1 MSTVDAK
8 TPETPPEKTPKT
20 PKALEKTPMSAEK
33 NTGQSVTIPL
43 NRTWWDKHGGQVII
57 WGGRL
62 VFVAVLLIAWQL
74 SAGRLFDV
82 TFTSRPLDVMD
93 RLVEWHQDGLLWSNT
108 WVTLQ
113 EVILG
118 FALGAGSGALTGF
131 VLASLPTFYR
141 VIDPFMVALYSLPKV
156 ALAPLFIVWFGIGL
170 QMKVLLAAVTV
181 YFLVFLNTAVGVR
194 EVDRGLIDAVRLMGG
209 RRREVVWK
217 VVLPGSMTGLL
228 TGLKVAVPYS
238 LIGAVI
244 GELVASNRG
253 LGYLISD
260 AAANFDTAGVFATL
274 VVLGT
279 IATVLNLIVGMLDRR
294 ANRWKPLEVRK

>member
-1 MSTVDAK
+1 MST
-8 TPETPPEKTPKT
+8 PEEEPASVEPPTSQ
-20 PKALEKTPMSAEK
+20 A
-33 NTGQSVTIPL
+33 VTIAL
-43 NRTWWDKHGGQVII
+43 NRGRWARHGGKVVIWI
-57 WGGRL
+57 GRL
-62 VFVAVLLIAWQL
+62 VFVVVLLVAWEL
-74 SAGRLFDV
+74 CAGRLFDI
-82 TFTSRPLDVMD
+82 TFTSRPPDVVH
-93 RLVEWHQDGLLWSNT
+93 RLIEWHRDGILWSNT

-118 FALGAGSGALTGF
+118 FALGAGSGAVTGF

-141 VIDPFMVALYSLPKV
+141 VVDPFVVALYSLPKV
-156 ALAPLFIVWFGIGL
+156 ALAPLFIVWFGIGI

-181 YFLVFLNTAVGVR
+181 FFLVFLNTAVGVR

-217 VVLPGSMTGLL
+217 VVLPASMTGLL

-279 IATVLNLIVGMLDRR
+279 IAAILNLIVGLVDRR

>member
-1 MSTVDAK
+1 MSTVDG
-8 TPETPPEKTPKT
+8 ETETTVDAEKT
-20 PKALEKTPMSAEK
+20 
-33 NTGQSVTIPL
+33 TGQSVTVPL
-43 NRTWWDKHGGQVII
+43 DRSWWERHGGKVII
-57 WGGRL
+57 WVGRL
-62 VFVAVLLIAWQL
+62 VFVAVLLVAWEL
-74 SAGRLFDV
+74 SAGRLFDI
-82 TFTSRPLDVMD
+82 TFTSRPLDVVH
-93 RLVEWHQDGLLWSNT
+93 RLAEYQRDGLLWSNT
-108 WVTLQ
+108 WVTLK

-118 FALGAGSGALTGF
+118 FTLGASAGAVTGF

-141 VIDPFMVALYSLPKV
+141 VVDPFMVALYSLPKV
-156 ALAPLFIVWFGIGL
+156 ALAPLFIVWFGIGM

-181 YFLVFLNTAVGVR
+181 FFLVFLNTAVGVR

-209 RRREVVWK
+209 RRRDVVLK
-217 VVLPGSMTGLL
+217 VVLPASMTGVL

-279 IATVLNLIVGMLDRR
+279 IATVLNLLVGVLDRR

>member
-1 MSTVDAK
+1 VSTVD
-8 TPETPPEKTPKT
+8 EKKMT
-20 PKALEKTPMSAEK
+20 MSAEK
-33 NTGQSVTIPL
+33 VTGQSVTIPL
-43 NRTWWDKHGGQVII
+43 NRSWWDKHGTRVIT

-62 VFVAVLLIAWQL
+62 VFVVVLLVAWEL

-82 TFTSRPLDVMD
+82 TFTSRPLDVVH
-93 RLVEWHQDGLLWSNT
+93 RLAEWHRDGILWSNT
-108 WVTLQ
+108 WVTLK

-118 FALGAGSGALTGF
+118 FCFGSGAGAVTGF

-141 VIDPFMVALYSLPKV
+141 VVDPFIVALYSLPKV

-181 YFLVFLNTAVGVR
+181 FFLVFLNTAVGVR

-209 RRREVVWK
+209 RRREVVFK
-217 VVLPGSMTGLL
+217 VVLPASMTGLL

-260 AAANFDTAGVFATL
+260 AAANYDTPGVFATL
-274 VVLGT
+274 AVLGT
-279 IATVLNLIVGMLDRR
+279 IATILNLIVGVLDRR

>member
-1 MSTVDAK
+1 MNTVDAK
-8 TPETPPEKTPKT
+8 TPADPETETT
-20 PKALEKTPMSAEK
+20 I
-33 NTGQSVTIPL
+33 GQSVTVPL
-43 NRTWWDKHGGQVII
+43 NRGWWERHGGTVVI

-62 VFVAVLLIAWQL
+62 VLAVVLLVAWQL
-74 SAGRLFDV
+74 CAGRVFDL
-82 TFTSRPLDVMD
+82 TFTSRPLDVVR
-93 RLVEWHQDGLLWSNT
+93 RLADWQRQGLLWSNT
-108 WVTLQ
+108 WVTLK
-113 EVILG
+113 EVVLG
-118 FALGAGSGALTGF
+118 FLLGAGSGAVTGF

-141 VIDPFMVALYSLPKV
+141 MVDPFIVALYSLPKV
-156 ALAPLFIVWFGIGL
+156 ALAPLFIVWFGIGM

-181 YFLVFLNTAVGVR
+181 FFLVFLNTAVGVR

-209 RRREVVWK
+209 RRRDIVLR
-217 VVLPGSMTGLL
+217 VVLPGAMTGLL

-274 VVLGT
+274 VVLSA
-279 IATVLNLIVGMLDRR
+279 IATVLNLIVSLIDRR
-294 ANRWKPLEVRK
+294 ANRWKPLEGRK

>member
-1 MSTVDAK
+1 MNTVDAK
-8 TPETPPEKTPKT
+8 TPADPETETT
-20 PKALEKTPMSAEK
+20 I
-33 NTGQSVTIPL
+33 GQSVTVPL
-43 NRTWWDKHGGQVII
+43 HRNWWERHGGTVVI

-62 VFVAVLLIAWQL
+62 VLAAVLLVAWQL
-74 SAGRLFDV
+74 CAGRVFDL
-82 TFTSRPLDVMD
+82 TFTSRPLDVVH
-93 RLVEWHQDGLLWSNT
+93 RLADWQRQGLLWSNT
-108 WVTLQ
+108 WVTLK
-113 EVILG
+113 EVVLG
-118 FALGAGSGALTGF
+118 FLLGAASGAVTGF

-141 VIDPFMVALYSLPKV
+141 MVDPFIVALYSLPKV
-156 ALAPLFIVWFGIGL
+156 ALAPLFIVWFGIGM

-181 YFLVFLNTAVGVR
+181 FFLVFLNTAVGVR

-209 RRREVVWK
+209 RRRDIVLK
-217 VVLPGSMTGLL
+217 VVLPASMTGLL

-274 VVLGT
+274 VVLSA
-279 IATVLNLIVGMLDRR
+279 IATVLNLIVSLIDRR
-294 ANRWKPLEVRK
+294 ANRWKPLEGRK

>member
-1 MSTVDAK
+1 MSTV
-8 TPETPPEKTPKT
+8 EEKPVGAG
-20 PKALEKTPMSAEK
+20 PA
-33 NTGQSVTIPL
+33 TGQAVTIAL
-43 NRTWWDKHGGQVII
+43 NRGWWARHGGKVII
-57 WGGRL
+57 WVGRL
-62 VFVAVLLIAWQL
+62 VFVAVLLITWQL
-74 SAGRLFDV
+74 CAGRLFDI
-82 TFTSRPLDVMD
+82 TFTSRPLDVVH
-93 RLVEWHQDGLLWSNT
+93 RLVEWQREGLLWSNT

-118 FALGAGSGALTGF
+118 FALGAGSGAVTGF

-141 VIDPFMVALYSLPKV
+141 VVDPFIVALYSLPKV
-156 ALAPLFIVWFGIGL
+156 ALAPLFIVWFGIGI

-181 YFLVFLNTAVGVR
+181 FFLVFLNTAVGVR

-209 RRREVVWK
+209 SRREVVWK
-217 VVLPGSMTGLL
+217 VVLPASMTGLL

-279 IATVLNLIVGMLDRR
+279 IAAVLNLIVGLVDRR
-294 ANRWKPLEVRK
+294 ANRWKPLEARK

>member
-1 MSTVDAK
+1 MKTVDEQK
-8 TPETPPEKTPKT
+8 PVN
-20 PKALEKTPMSAEK
+20 AERT
-33 NTGQSVTIPL
+33 TGESVTVAL
-43 NRTWWDKHGGQVII
+43 NRTWWEKHGRTVII

-62 VFVAVLLIAWQL
+62 VFAVVLLVAWQVC
-74 SAGRLFDV
+74 AGRVFDL
-82 TFTSRPLDVMD
+82 TFTSRPLDVAR
-93 RLVEWHQDGLLWSNT
+93 RLGDWQRDGLLWSNT
-108 WVTLQ
+108 WVTLK
-113 EVILG
+113 EVVLG
-118 FALGAGSGALTGF
+118 FALGAVSGAVTGF

-141 VIDPFMVALYSLPKV
+141 MVDPFIVALYSLPKV

-181 YFLVFLNTAVGVR
+181 FFLVFLNTAVGVR

-209 RRREVVWK
+209 RRRDVVLK

-274 VVLGT
+274 VVLSV
-279 IATVLNLIVGMLDRR
+279 IATVLNLIVSLIDRR
-294 ANRWKPLEVRK
+294 ANRWKPLEGRK

>member
-1 MSTVDAK
+1 M
-8 TPETPPEKTPKT
+8 
-20 PKALEKTPMSAEK
+20 
-33 NTGQSVTIPL
+33 
-43 NRTWWDKHGGQVII
+43 H
-57 WGGRL
+57 RL
-62 VFVAVLLIAWQL
+62 VGWHREGVLW
-74 SAGRLFDV
+74 
-82 TFTSRPLDVMD
+82 P
-93 RLVEWHQDGLLWSNT
+93 NT

-113 EVILG
+113 EVVLG

-141 VIDPFMVALYSLPKV
+141 VVDPFIVALYSLPKV

-181 YFLVFLNTAVGVR
+181 FFLVFLNTAVGVR

-209 RRREVVWK
+209 RRRDVVWK

-260 AAANFDTAGVFATL
+260 AAANYDTAGVFATL

-279 IATVLNLIVGMLDRR
+279 IATILNLLVGVLDRR
-294 ANRWKPLEVRK
+294 ANRWKPLEGRT